1 MYFSLPIVVSLL
13 VSSVSAL
20 ATPHGPHARDTSLAA
35 RRHHIPRRANSHPL
49 SRRSARRKRCLQ
61 RTTLP
66 ASSSSSSSPA
76 VTTSNDP
83 VLDVPVNVAHAPPT
97 TTPTTQ
103 APVQPTT
110 TTPDYA
116 PPQQP
121 TNPTSP
127 PSTGG
132 GNGET
137 HSGDGTFFDV
147 GLVRTGLFWPPER
160 RSALTPVSVPRVPA
174 ARLVPTRTT
183 WLLLDGSC
191 STRSLTETRTPTTTL
206 SAAGRSA
213 LLVSPHQ
220 LHIMVSC
227 SYHPSFTFSWWKI
240 GHCCCPRSL
249 RWMPAR

>member
-147 GLVRTGLFWPPER
+147 GLGACGKTSANTDYMVAIGWQLFDSFSNGDPNPNHNPVCGR
-160 RSALTPVSVPRVPA
+160 QIRATFGGKSVTVVVLDRCGGCQPDDLDFSPSAFDQLANP
-174 ARLVPTRTT
+174 
-183 WLLLDGSC
+183 D
-191 STRSLTETRTPTTTL
+191 
-206 SAAGRSA
+206 AGR
-213 LLVSPHQ
+213 
-220 LHIMVSC
+220 LHNVQWQ
-227 SYHPSFTFSWWKI
+227 FV
-240 GHCCCPRSL
+240 
-249 RWMPAR
+249 